1 MDFKNI
7 NRTVIGRASRR
18 KLGKLGMKWAGSR
31 MYTKLATIKI
41 HRFPVVAKEF
51 FTKLLEKNWLSYD
64 CKSVRR

>member
-1 MDFKNI
+1 M
-7 NRTVIGRASRR
+7 
-18 KLGKLGMKWAGSR
+18 GKLGVKWAGSR

-41 HRFPVVAKEF
+41 HQFPVVAKEF